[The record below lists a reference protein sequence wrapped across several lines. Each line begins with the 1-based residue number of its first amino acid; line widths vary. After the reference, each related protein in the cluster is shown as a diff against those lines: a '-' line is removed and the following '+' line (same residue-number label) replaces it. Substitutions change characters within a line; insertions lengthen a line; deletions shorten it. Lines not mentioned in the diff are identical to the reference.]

1 MTHCSTI
8 TSNKIIAAHTPA
20 MSCHV
25 LCCIGCKGDFAKQS
39 CPTFVT
45 PCRTVSHSVPYF
57 ACKIA
62 GLKLVQR
69 LDSFSLKETLKSKVA
84 TKESKVATKEETL
97 KSKIATK
104 EASYKEGKT
113 FYIQDMHCC
122 CARVTYK

>member
-1 MTHCSTI
+1 MIHCFTI

-39 CPTFVT
+39 CSTFVT

-84 TKESKVATKEETL
+84 TKE
-97 KSKIATK
+97 
-104 EASYKEGKT
+104 ASYKEGKAS
-113 FYIQDMHCC
+113 YIQDMHCC
-122 CARVTYK
+122 CVRVTYK